1 MSVKGQRIAIRRTE
15 LHTVEDT
22 VPLWEVPVI
31 AAVHDEGAIKV
42 LADVVISDRDLPNA
56 KEEYERLENRYKRA
70 RNDDGSQG
78 LPVVA
83 TVYGQ
88 HGAGVQA
95 LKRAVEEAQVEGNS
109 LV

>member
-1 MSVKGQRIAIRRTE
+1 MSVKGQLIAIRRSE
-15 LHTVEDT
+15 LHTVRDT
-22 VPLWEVPVI
+22 LPLWEVPLLAAIHDDGAVQVLEEVI
-31 AAVHDEGAIKV
+31 IAHRE
-42 LADVVISDRDLPNA
+42 LPPA
-56 KEEYERLENRYKRA
+56 KEEYQRLENRYKRA

-88 HGAGVQA
+88 HAAGVQA
-95 LKRAVEEAQVEGNS
+95 LGRAISDATVAEDS

>member
-1 MSVKGQRIAIRRTE
+1 MSIKGQRVSIRRSE

-22 VPLWEVPVI
+22 LALWEVPIVD
-31 AAVHDEGAIKV
+31 AVHDEGALKV
-42 LADVVISDRDLPNA
+42 LADVIIADRELPAA

-70 RNDDGSQG
+70 RNDDGSFG

-83 TVYGQ
+83 VVYGQ
-88 HGAGVQA
+88 AGVGLQA
-95 LKRAVEEAQVEGNS
+95 LKRAIQDAKVEEDS

>member
-1 MSVKGQRIAIRRTE
+1 MSIKGQEISIRRSE
-15 LHTVEDT
+15 LHTVVD
-22 VPLWEVPVI
+22 VVALWEVPVI
-31 AAVHDEGAIKV
+31 AAVHDDGAVSV
-42 LADVVISDRDLPNA
+42 LKDVILANRDLPDA
-56 KEEYERLENRYKRA
+56 KEEFERLESRYKRS

-88 HGAGVQA
+88 HAAGLQT
-95 LKRAVEEAQVEGNS
+95 LRRAIQDAKVEEDS

>member
-1 MSVKGQRIAIRRTE
+1 MSIKGQVVSIRRSE

-22 VPLWEVPVI
+22 LALWEVPVVD
-31 AAVHDEGAIKV
+31 AVHDEGSLKV
-42 LADVVISDRDLPNA
+42 VRDVIISGRDLPDA
-56 KEEYERLENRYKRA
+56 KEEFQRLENRYKRA

-88 HGAGVQA
+88 HGAGLQA
-95 LKRAVEEAQVEGNS
+95 LKRAIEEAKVEEDS

>member
-1 MSVKGQRIAIRRTE
+1 MSIKGQLISIRRSE

-22 VPLWEVPVI
+22 VALWEVPVI
-31 AAVHDEGAIKV
+31 AAVHDDGAVKV
-42 LADVVISDRDLPNA
+42 LSDVVIASRDLPDP
-56 KEEYERLENRYKRA
+56 KEEFERLESRYKRA

-88 HGAGVQA
+88 HAAGLQT
-95 LKRAVEEAQVEGNS
+95 LRRAIADAKVEDDS

>member
-1 MSVKGQRIAIRRTE
+1 MSVKGQKVSIRRSE
-15 LHTVEDT
+15 LHTQQDI
-22 VPLWEVPVI
+22 VPLWEVPI
-31 AAVHDEGAIKV
+31 LAAVHDEAAVQV
-42 LADVVISDRDLPNA
+42 LEEVTIAHREMPDA

-70 RNDDGSQG
+70 RNEDGSQG

-88 HGAGVQA
+88 HAAGVSA
-95 LKRAVEEAQVEGNS
+95 LKRAISEAEVAEDS

>member
-1 MSVKGQRIAIRRTE
+1 MSIKGQVVSIRRSE

-22 VPLWEVPVI
+22 LALWEVPVVD
-31 AAVHDEGAIKV
+31 AVHDEGALKV
-42 LADVVISDRDLPNA
+42 IRDIVIAHRDLPDA

-70 RNDDGSQG
+70 RNEDGSYG

-88 HGAGVQA
+88 HGAGLQA
-95 LKRAVEEAQVEGNS
+95 LKRAIEEAKVEEDS

>member
-1 MSVKGQRIAIRRTE
+1 MSVKGQRISIRRSE
-15 LHTVEDT
+15 LHTIEDF
-22 VPLWEVPVI
+22 VPLWEVQVI
-31 AAVHDEGAIKV
+31 AAVHDDGAIKV
-42 LADVVISDRDLPNA
+42 IEDKIIANRELPDA
-56 KEEYERLENRYKRA
+56 KEEYERLEVRYKRA

-88 HGAGVQA
+88 HAAGLQA
-95 LKRAVEEAQVEGNS
+95 LKRAIADAKVTEDS

>member
-1 MSVKGQRIAIRRTE
+1 MSVKGQHIKIRRSE
-15 LHTVEDT
+15 LHTVEEF

-31 AAVHDEGAIKV
+31 AAVHDEGAVQVTSEGII
-42 LADVVISDRDLPNA
+42 AHRELPDA
-56 KEEYERLENRYKRA
+56 KEEFERLENRYKRA

-88 HGAGVQA
+88 HGAGLQT
-95 LKRAVEEAQVEGNS
+95 LKRAIADAKVDEES